1 MKLTG
6 VSGDVMSV
14 ELAELD
20 NILSGLR
27 SDKSL
32 FISISSWDLSFSS
45 AQSDNNKKLS
55 ELTDGGR

>member
-6 VSGDVMSV
+6 VSGDVISV
-14 ELAELD
+14 ELAEVD

-27 SDKSL
+27 SDRSL

-55 ELTDGGR
+55 ELTDSDR

>member
-6 VSGDVMSV
+6 VSGDVISV
-14 ELAELD
+14 ELAEVD

-27 SDKSL
+27 SDRSL

-45 AQSDNNKKLS
+45 AQSDNNKTLS
-55 ELTDGGR
+55 ELTDGDR